1 MSRCGVD
8 PSQSMLAL
16 ATLEE
21 EPHITS
27 SSTNGSINSISATI
41 DNVEKKMTKLEQEAI
56 VSISLRSRPTVLSI
70 LNNEIFSS
78 DVR

>member
-21 EPHITS
+21 EPHITN

-56 VSISLRSRPTVLSI
+56 VSISLHSRPK
-70 LNNEIFSS
+70 IFSMLNIKNF
-78 DVR
+78 